1 MNLLTG
7 QGPCQLLGEVVVEIG
22 TQWMQGRRLSRDGFA
37 DGPIRR
43 FNLQA
48 QAVSSWGLH
57 TVSAFTRL
65 DLSDGVASQI
75 PRYGL
80 GGFQQLSG
88 FAPFQVSGQQVAL
101 LRLRYQV
108 RLLPAPLT
116 RGTFFGVSWEGGQA
130 WEERQAFASARKRTG
145 TSLYL
150 GADTA
155 IGPVYGAV
163 VHSPGVGATFMVFV
177 GRP

>member
-1 MNLLTG
+1 
-7 QGPCQLLGEVVVEIG
+7 
-22 TQWMQGRRLSRDGFA
+22 MQGRRLSRGDFT

-48 QAVSSWGLH
+48 QVVGSWGVH
-57 TVSAFTRL
+57 TLSGLTRL

-101 LRLRYQV
+101 LRLGYQV
-108 RLLPAPLT
+108 RLAPAPLT
-116 RGTFFGVSWEGGQA
+116 RGTFMGFSWEGGQA
-130 WEERQAFASARKRTG
+130 WEQRNDFGGGRKRTG

-155 IGPVYGAV
+155 VGPVYGAI
-163 VHSPGVGATFMVFV
+163 VHSPGIGATLMVFV